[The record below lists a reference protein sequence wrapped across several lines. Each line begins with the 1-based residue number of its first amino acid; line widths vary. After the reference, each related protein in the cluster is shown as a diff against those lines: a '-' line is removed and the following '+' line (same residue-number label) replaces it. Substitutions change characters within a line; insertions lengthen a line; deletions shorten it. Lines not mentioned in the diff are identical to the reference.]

1 MARAGERSSRKSRA
15 SGATGEPEGGESRDN
30 RGGDWEPLAFGG
42 MARLHGID
50 FFGPGYMSVADRRG
64 SEIELRIDHSRS
76 GPPRSPLVR
85 RVSRWPLV
93 RSGFFWGRLLLQ
105 LVGSVRGV
113 IALLLTLLVL
123 WLFTLLLEFG
133 GRVGGDG
140 LFGDA
145 LNLFATFPVLPLL
158 LLLFAGMKFTAI
170 GRYHGAEHKAVAAY
184 ERDGEVTLPGAKR
197 SGRIHPRCGTNIL
210 IYIILASLLA
220 PVISWPPYAVLQ
232 FVLISEAWYV
242 LGDTR
247 ASIAAG
253 NFLQR
258 YFTTSEPRRAE
269 LEVAVESLQRLVK
282 AEAGEMNGEI
292 GKTLQIPARF

>member
-1 MARAGERSSRKSRA
+1 
-15 SGATGEPEGGESRDN
+15 
-30 RGGDWEPLAFGG
+30 

-50 FFGPGYMSVADRRG
+50 FFGPGYASVADRNG
-64 SEIELRIDHSRS
+64 DEIRLRIDRSRS

-85 RVSRWPLV
+85 RVSRWPV
-93 RSGFFWGRLLLQ
+93 IRSGFFWGRLLLQ
-105 LVGSVRGV
+105 IVGSVRGV
-113 IALLLTLLVL
+113 LALAAMLLVL

-133 GRVGGDG
+133 GRAGGDS
-140 LFGDA
+140 LLGDA
-145 LNLFATFPVLPLL
+145 LDLFAAFPVLPLI

-184 ERDGEVTLPGAKR
+184 ERDGGVTLAGAKR
-197 SGRIHPRCGTNIL
+197 SGRLHPRCGTNIL
-210 IYIILASLLA
+210 IYIILASLVA
-220 PVISWPPYAVLQ
+220 PVVSWPPYAVLQ

-242 LGDTR
+242 FGGTR
-247 ASIAAG
+247 PSIAAG

-269 LEVAVESLQRLVK
+269 LEVAVESLSRLVK

-292 GKTLQIPARF
+292 GKTIQIPARF